1 MSQESIKKVIEAHKS
16 GIMKIPGVVGV
27 GEGRH
32 NDLPCIVILV
42 TSKESLHIKRI
53 PETINGYIVKIE
65 ETGEFRALDDY
76 NKNN

>member
-16 GIMKIPGVVGV
+16 SIMKIPGVVGI

-42 TSKESLHIKRI
+42 TSKESPHIKRI
-53 PETINGYIVKIE
+53 PETINGYKVKIE
-65 ETGEFRALDDY
+65 ETGEFRAFTEE
-76 NKNN
+76 NRST